1 MKSRINK
8 IKEYI
13 REQGCDSYIVM
24 DNSDIRYFSGLVSS
38 NIVLL
43 ITLKKDYVFSDGR
56 YKFVIERQDLFE
68 PCCVTKPV
76 LYEVAEKINELN
88 LKKTLIDP
96 EHINHKRYK
105 ELEKSVN
112 LFDKSGITKDLRI
125 IKDKNEIKN
134 IIRAQKIAEKA
145 FVETLR
151 FIKEGITTKEIA
163 AFLDYKMSVY
173 GSEEPAFSTI
183 VVNEEE
189 SADCHGVPSE
199 KKIKKGD
206 LILFDF
212 GATYNGYRSDMTR
225 TVAFSEI
232 SEEKKKI
239 YDIVL
244 NAHLKAKEE
253 LKPGATCN
261 YIDGIARK
269 YIEDAGFGEEFLHSL
284 GHGVGLD
291 IHEYPTLNTK
301 CEDVL
306 KEGMVVT
313 IEPGIYIKNKFGIRI
328 EDTYVITED
337 GCKSIAET
345 EKSIII
351 L

>member
-13 REQGCDSYIVM
+13 RENGCDSYIVT
-24 DNSDIRYFSGLVSS
+24 DISDIRYFSGLVSS

-43 ITLKKDYVFSDGR
+43 ITLKEDYVFSDGR
-56 YKFVIERQDLFE
+56 YKFLIENQKLFH
-68 PCCVTKPV
+68 PVCIKKPI
-76 LYEVAEKINELN
+76 LTEVCEKIKELN

-96 EHINHKRYK
+96 EHINHKLYE
-105 ELEKSVN
+105 ELKKDVN
-112 LFDKSGITKDLRI
+112 LCDKSSITKDLRI
-125 IKDKNEIKN
+125 IKDEKEINN
-134 IIRAQKIAEKA
+134 IVKAEKIAEKA
-145 FVETLR
+145 FLETLKI
-151 FIKEGITTKEIA
+151 IKEGMTTKEIA

-189 SADCHGVPSE
+189 SANCHGVPSE
-199 KKIKKGD
+199 KKINKGD

-244 NAHLKAKEE
+244 NAHLKARDE
-253 LKPGATCN
+253 LKPGVTCK
-261 YIDGIARK
+261 YIDSVARK
-269 YIEDAGFGEEFLHSL
+269 YIEESGYGEDFLHSL

-291 IHEYPTLNTK
+291 IHEYPTLNLK
-301 CEDVL
+301 CEDIL

-328 EDTYVITED
+328 EDTYIITKD
-337 GCKSIAET
+337 GCKSVAGIQ
-345 EKSIII
+345 KSIII